1 VTSSRFAHKL
11 CVSGVSHCQL
21 SAVQSSSRE
30 RAQQLQ
36 REVAAVKGE
45 LSEQQ
50 RLYSQL
56 EGEHAQLQ
64 QELEQQT
71 AASSSS
77 GSQADKQS
85 WEERVMALTDHLM
98 QKTAQLDRVSAE
110 RTALSVQLDDA
121 RARNA
126 SLDKQLRQERERLQQ
141 QQQEEAHVVVN
152 GEEATR
158 GGGTRSRSAAR
169 RGVSQAVSA
178 LDRLGALTGLL
189 LRRHSSVR
197 IAFALYVFVVH
208 AWVLFILFHLIGEMD
223 SVGAAGGR
231 DTAGLS
237 PTVQS
242 SLLLPSLRRDL
253 GNG

>member
-1 VTSSRFAHKL
+1 MT
-11 CVSGVSHCQL
+11 
-21 SAVQSSSRE
+21 AVQE
-30 RAQQLQ
+30 
-36 REVAAVKGE
+36 E

-56 EGEHAQLQ
+56 QGEHAQLQ

-71 AASSSS
+71 SSSS

-85 WEERVMALTDHLM
+85 WEERVIALTDHLM
-98 QKTAQLDRVSAE
+98 QKTAQLDRLSAE

-126 SLDKQLRQERERLQQ
+126 SLDKQLRQERERQQQQ
-141 QQQEEAHVVVN
+141 QQQEEAHIAVN
-152 GEEATR
+152 GDEATR
-158 GGGTRSRSAAR
+158 GGGARSRAG
-169 RGVSQAVSA
+169 RGVVQAVSA

-208 AWVLFILFHLIGEMD
+208 LWVLFILFHLIGEMD
-223 SVGAAGGR
+223 GTGAGGR
-231 DTAGLS
+231 ETGM
-237 PTVQS
+237 PPIVHS
-242 SLLLPSLRRDL
+242 SLVMPSLRRDL